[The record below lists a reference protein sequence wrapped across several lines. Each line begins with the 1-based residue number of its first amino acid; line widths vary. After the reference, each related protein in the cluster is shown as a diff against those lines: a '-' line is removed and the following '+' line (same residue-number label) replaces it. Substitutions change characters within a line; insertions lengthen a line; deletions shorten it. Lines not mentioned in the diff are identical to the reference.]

1 MMNAF
6 GPFGKNT
13 EYNNETDEKKREKI
27 LFVTDVVALYE
38 K

>member
-13 EYNNETDEKKREKI
+13 EYNNETDEKRREKR
-27 LFVTDVVALYE
+27 VTDVVALYE